1 MAYVAIILYK
11 RQAADRVSKL
21 RFAAE
26 QKSSAA
32 KQKFHASLWHYIY
45 KWSYKGLTFRF
56 AVEYSYSS
64 AAKFR
69 ASYSLERAAD
79 RVSRFRFAAE
89 QNPLQRNEISS

>member
-1 MAYVAIILYK
+1 MAYVAMYK

-32 KQKFHASLWHYIY
+32 KQNSTLVYGT
-45 KWSYKGLTFRF
+45 KWSYKGLIFRF

-79 RVSRFRFAAE
+79 RVSRFHFAAE
-89 QNPLQRNEISS
+89 LNSELVYGT